1 MVYRLLKKIIFFSII
16 ILLPINLNA
25 NIIYDKSDIIISDID
40 LNYYKQLYFENFGE
54 NLNDSTAI
62 KNIVIIKN
70 IIKHFKKNN
79 PNFLKRVDEIL
90 IKEYGEEKM
99 NIQILRDF
107 IRYFKIKNEF
117 INEYYINNFNINDL
131 NNIFKSFEKI
141 ELPISDNECL
151 TIIKI
156 KDLKNNKSF
165 LNNFFDNL
173 KKETKKYEALID
185 GVKYSVCIDTRNIQI
200 LEKNILNYIDIITKE
215 DFKKFVYE
223 KQ

>member
-1 MVYRLLKKIIFFSII
+1 MNYQKGIFFSII

-117 INEYYINNFNINDL
+117 INEYFINVN
-131 NNIFKSFEKI
+131 
-141 ELPISDNECL
+141 
-151 TIIKI
+151 
-156 KDLKNNKSF
+156 
-165 LNNFFDNL
+165 
-173 KKETKKYEALID
+173 
-185 GVKYSVCIDTRNIQI
+185 V
-200 LEKNILNYIDIITKE
+200 
-215 DFKKFVYE
+215 
-223 KQ
+223 

>member
-90 IKEYGEEKM
+90 I
-99 NIQILRDF
+99 
-107 IRYFKIKNEF
+107 
-117 INEYYINNFNINDL
+117 
-131 NNIFKSFEKI
+131 
-141 ELPISDNECL
+141 
-151 TIIKI
+151 
-156 KDLKNNKSF
+156 
-165 LNNFFDNL
+165 
-173 KKETKKYEALID
+173 
-185 GVKYSVCIDTRNIQI
+185 
-200 LEKNILNYIDIITKE
+200 
-215 DFKKFVYE
+215 
-223 KQ
+223 